1 MAIESGDKVSP
12 EGWVEVEE
20 TRSGRFAQRVR
31 VGRHV
36 LAADEP
42 VSAGGDDT
50 GPDPYGLLA
59 AALGACTS
67 MTLRMYAARKDWA
80 VERITVRLRH
90 EKVHARDCADCDA
103 KPEKID
109 RIERII
115 RIEGALDDEQR
126 QRLLEIADKCPVHQT
141 LTRKNEITTRLEG

>member
-1 MAIESGDKVSP
+1 MTIERDEKAPP
-12 EGWVEVEE
+12 EGRVEVEE
-20 TRSGRFAQRVR
+20 TRSGRFVQRVR

-36 LAADEP
+36 FSADEP
-42 VSAGGDDT
+42 VSVGGNDE
-50 GPDPYGLLA
+50 GPNPYDLLA

-67 MTLRMYAARKDWA
+67 MTLRMYAARKGWP

-90 EKVHARDCADCDA
+90 EKVHARDCADCEA

-109 RIERII
+109 RIERLI
-115 RIEGALDDEQR
+115 RIEGALDAEQR

-141 LTRKNEITTRLEG
+141 LMRRNEITTRLEA